1 MSHYK
6 FQWTNLSIYS
16 QNITNWGSHPSIS
29 EFRFIKSST
38 TQSAFRHIP
47 ETMSHSRKF
56 TELKH
61 GTVMTCLATKSALLQ
76 GIRSITTKWN
86 CLGFTATQ
94 PQNVRLHQVTAH
106 RQELR
111 HILCHQH
118 SENSITAALQTSGI
132 NISTETAH
140 WELQW
145 NGLLWLSSSSTSHV
159 NKLCF

>member
-1 MSHYK
+1 MD
-6 FQWTNLSIYS
+6 TNG
-16 QNITNWGSHPSIS
+16 QNRRSHPSIS

-38 TQSAFRHIP
+38 TQSAFTHIP
-47 ETMSHSRKF
+47 ETMSHSREF

-61 GTVMTCLATKSALLQ
+61 GTVMTCLGTKSALLQ
-76 GIRSITTKWN
+76 GIKSITTKWN

-94 PQNVRLHQVTAH
+94 PQSVRLHQVTAH

-111 HILCHQH
+111 HILCHQR
-118 SENSITAALQTSGI
+118 SENSITAALRTSSGI

-145 NGLLWLSSSSTSHV
+145 NGFLWLSSSSTSHV
-159 NKLCF
+159 NKLFLTNS